1 MCMLGFSVED
11 STSIP
16 DSSDA
21 GSEPSSNEG
30 ERTSVETVEIL
41 SFEVAGML
49 VLMNTGVR
57 VATEFNVTGAQK
69 YSVKRAV
76 VKSSWGNLSC

>member
-1 MCMLGFSVED
+1 MFMLDFSVED

-30 ERTSVETVEIL
+30 EKTSVETVEIL
-41 SFEVAGML
+41 SFEVAGMMP
-49 VLMNTGVR
+49 VLMNTGVG
-57 VATEFNVTGAQK
+57 VATEFNVTG
-69 YSVKRAV
+69 
-76 VKSSWGNLSC
+76 

>member
-1 MCMLGFSVED
+1 MFMLDLSVED

-30 ERTSVETVEIL
+30 EKTSVETVEIL
-41 SFEVAGML
+41 RLEVVGIMP
-49 VLMNTGVR
+49 V
-57 VATEFNVTGAQK
+57 
-69 YSVKRAV
+69 
-76 VKSSWGNLSC
+76 